1 MVTTNPKQRKIAIVG
16 SRSVGK
22 SSLTVQ
28 FVDGHFVESYYPTI
42 ENTFSKVIKVKG
54 IEYATEIVDTA
65 GQDEYSILSSKHFI
79 GIHGYIFVY
88 SVASSQ
94 SFEMVQVIRDK
105 ILNQLGI
112 EWIPCV
118 LVGNKS
124 DLRPDQRQVSVEQGK
139 VLAAKFNCA
148 YTEASARYNENVGKA
163 FEQMIGQIE
172 KVQNPTDTSDG
183 GGRVALESKS
193 LLVFWCLERHGLVR
207 FGLVWFGL
215 AFGVTVLLHFSAVK
229 QRHRA
234 IERHTI
240 RRNEG
245 LRIQCIM
252 RVDPQDNFKAFYY
265 ASSAV
270 IPKEDI
276 QIINTTRIL
285 CQIPL
290 ERTERINIMLDVL
303 DFIKEKGGNPEKI
316 KESQRRRFAPE
327 EVVDEVIALYEDH
340 RATQYSATQINS
352 KINETQKAIA
362 VKRKA
367 KEDAADLMK
376 LKTDLEKEK
385 KSLVDSAAE
394 KDVILRKKIGTIGNY
409 VHDSVT
415 VEQNEDF
422 NSMQRDWAPEGVKVE
437 KRDVLSHHEV
447 LTRLDGYDP
456 ERGVKVVG
464 HRGYFLKKWGVF
476 LNQALINYG
485 LEFLDSK
492 GYTPLQTP
500 QFMLKEYMAKTAQ
513 LEQFDEELYK
523 VVDGDA
529 QNDKYLIATSEQPIS
544 AFHADEWLLSKELPI
559 KYAGFSSCYRR
570 EAGSHGRDAWGI
582 FRVHQF
588 EKIEQ
593 FILTDPEKSWEMFDE
608 MIAVS
613 EGFYKSLGVPYRVVA
628 IVSGALNNAAA
639 KKYDLEAWFPFQ
651 GEYKE
656 LVSCSNCTDYQS
668 RALEIRYGA
677 KLQTEIRK
685 KYVHALNS
693 TLCATERALC
703 CLLENFQTEDGF
715 NVPEPL
721 RKYIPGAVDFIP
733 FTKDLPKDST
743 SQKTKGKGEKVPAPA
758 PKPKVAPATPAEAEE
773 KLKDLK
779 V

>member
-54 IEYATEIVDTA
+54 VEYATEIVDTA

-183 GGRVALESKS
+183 GKCMV
-193 LLVFWCLERHGLVR
+193 
-207 FGLVWFGL
+207 
-215 AFGVTVLLHFSAVK
+215 
-229 QRHRA
+229 
-234 IERHTI
+234 I
-240 RRNEG
+240 
-245 LRIQCIM
+245 
-252 RVDPQDNFKAFYY
+252 